1 MSCHFDWDRAIV
13 FQNTVGFIDEFLNA
27 LRTEF
32 SVESERVFVDLERAS
47 VETSDSLNAQ

>member
-1 MSCHFDWDRAIV
+1 VLLFFR
-13 FQNTVGFIDEFLNA
+13 NTVGFIDEFLNA

-32 SVESERVFVDLERAS
+32 SVESERVFVDLERAA

>member
-27 LRTEF
+27 VRTEF
-32 SVESERVFVDLERAS
+32 SVESERVFVDLERAA